1 MRRREFIGAVGG
13 AVAAPSL
20 LWPRAARAQ
29 QAGKSYRIGYLALLP
44 GEDTTLEKPFAQR
57 LQELGYSEG
66 RNLKLEYRS
75 AEGRPE
81 RLAELAA
88 ELMRANPDVLVAG
101 FGTLTAKVAAAATST
116 IPIVFTSV
124 GDPVGAGLVVSLA
137 TPGANLTG
145 LSAQASD
152 TVAKRLQI
160 MEDLVPGDKAIAVL
174 SNPDTPFSAS
184 ALRVA
189 RSAAEQ
195 GRRQLVEF
203 EARTPDQVSVGI
215 AAAVKSGA
223 AALLVLEDPLT
234 LGMARKIAELVAAAR
249 LPTIY
254 GLRKFP
260 EIGGLMSYGPDLPQ
274 ISRRAA
280 EYVDKVLRGARPADL
295 PVEQPTK
302 FAFVINMKAARELG
316 LVLPST
322 ILALADEVIE

>member
-1 MRRREFIGAVGG
+1 VRRREFIALAGA
-13 AVAAPSL
+13 ALAPSL
-20 LWPRAARAQ
+20 LWPRAALAQ
-29 QAGKSYRIGYLALLP
+29 PVEKSYRIGYLALLP

-57 LQELGYSEG
+57 LQDLGYSEG
-66 RNLKLEYRS
+66 KNLKLEYRS

-81 RLAELAA
+81 RLAELVA
-88 ELMRANPDVLVAG
+88 ELMQANPDVLVAG
-101 FGTLTAKVAAAATST
+101 FGTLTAKAMAAATKT

-124 GDPVGAGLVVSLA
+124 GDPVGAGLVASLA
-137 TPGANLTG
+137 KPGANLTG

-152 TVAKRLQI
+152 IVAKRFQI
-160 MEDLVPGDKAIAVL
+160 VEDLVPGDKTIAVL

-184 ALRVA
+184 ALRVVRA
-189 RSAAEQ
+189 AAEQ
-195 GRRQLVEF
+195 SHRPLAEF

-234 LGMARKIAELVAAAR
+234 LGMARKITELVAAAR
-249 LPTIY
+249 LPTMY

-260 EIGGLMSYGPDLPQ
+260 EIGGLMSYGPDQPQ

-280 EYVDKVLRGARPADL
+280 EYVDKILRGARPADI

-302 FAFVINMKAARELG
+302 FEFVINMKTARELG

-322 ILALADEVIE
+322 MLALADEVIE

>member
-1 MRRREFIGAVGG
+1 MRRREFIGVIG
-13 AVAAPSL
+13 AALVPSL
-20 LWPRAARAQ
+20 LWPRPARGQHAE
-29 QAGKSYRIGYLALLP
+29 KSYRVGYLALLP
-44 GEDTTLEKPFAQR
+44 GEDGTLEKLFVLR

-66 RNLKLEYRS
+66 KNLKLEYRS
-75 AEGRPE
+75 ADGRPE

-88 ELMRANPDVLVAG
+88 ELMQANPDVLVAG
-101 FGTLTAKVAAAATST
+101 FGTLAAKAAAAATKT
-116 IPIVFTSV
+116 VPIVFTSV
-124 GDPVGAGLVVSLA
+124 GDPVGAGLVTSLA
-137 TPGANLTG
+137 KPGANVTG

-152 TVAKRLQI
+152 SAAKRFQI
-160 MEDLVPGDKAIAVL
+160 MEDLIPGDKTIAVL

-184 ALRVA
+184 ALRVV

-195 GRRQLVEF
+195 GHRPLAVF
-203 EARTPDQVSVGI
+203 AARTPDQVSVGI

-234 LGMARKIAELVAAAR
+234 LGMGRKIAELVAAAR

-254 GLRKFP
+254 GFRIFP
-260 EIGGLMSYGPDLPQ
+260 EAGGLMSYGPDQRQ
-274 ISRRAA
+274 ISCRAA

-302 FAFVINMKAARELG
+302 FEFVINMKAARELG

-322 ILALADEVIE
+322 MLALADEVIE